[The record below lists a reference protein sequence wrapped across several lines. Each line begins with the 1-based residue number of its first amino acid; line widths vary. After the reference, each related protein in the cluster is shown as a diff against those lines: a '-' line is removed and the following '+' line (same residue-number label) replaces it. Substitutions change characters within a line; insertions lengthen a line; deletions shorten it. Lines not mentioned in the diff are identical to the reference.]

1 MVQEFYMNIKK
12 SFIFL
17 LLLTGTLFT
26 SVLCAST
33 FFSGYA
39 GGKLNY
45 SADSEAEDYNA
56 DLKLQAFFAG
66 QFNFSNNLW
75 SHLEFS
81 IDTKDFISESIFHE
95 TDSVFQIDEA
105 SLIVRGTFNRATNYF
120 SSYMGTYDPI
130 GSDIFLQRYFS
141 INSIASKITDSYL
154 GLAGSI
160 LYPHFGLGIADVFK
174 LHEYPLAFG
183 GYMYFNHED
192 SKYFVYNADLRA
204 ACVYRYLTC
213 DLACG
218 IGAPLANKYKG
229 EAVFIAIDK
238 FYWHAGTTVLIGNNF
253 TNSLFIQAGL
263 YNAAFTAKN
272 DNVIVGPED
281 LYILFEPRFLFQNFH
296 FNFTL
301 YSLPPNTIKKL
312 LLVDDTLGLDL
323 NFYTESAFIS
333 AKPVTIGAHVA
344 LSFKDKS
351 VIDFG
356 NIAEIASEG
365 FNLCLTP
372 YIQTSF
378 LSGELHFQGKMNV
391 MTLASEVPGKAFSA
405 DLGYRTK
412 F

>member
-1 MVQEFYMNIKK
+1 MKIKK
-12 SFIFL
+12 SVISFL
-17 LLLTGTLFT
+17 LITGLFIT
-26 SVLCAST
+26 SGLNAST

-45 SADSEAEDYNA
+45 SADSNAEKYDP

-95 TDSVFQIDEA
+95 TESVFQIDEA
-105 SLIVRGTFNRATNYF
+105 SLIIRANMENTTNYF
-120 SSYMGTYDPI
+120 SAFMGTYDPI
-130 GSDIFLQRYFS
+130 GSDVFLQRYFS
-141 INSIASKITDSYL
+141 IKSIASKITDSYL

-160 LYPHFGLGIADVFK
+160 LYPHFGLGISDVIK
-174 LHEYPLAFG
+174 MHNNPLAFG

-192 SKYFVYNADLRA
+192 SKYFVFNADLRA
-204 ACVYRYLTC
+204 ACVYRYFTG
-213 DLACG
+213 DFACG
-218 IGAPLANKYKG
+218 IGAPLADKFKG

-238 FYWHAGTTVLIGNNF
+238 FYWHAGTTLLIGNNY

-272 DNVIVGPED
+272 DNIIVGPED
-281 LYILFEPRFLFQNFH
+281 LYILLEPRFLFQNFH
-296 FNFTL
+296 FNISL

-312 LLVDDTLGLDL
+312 LLVDDTLGVDL
-323 NFYTESAFIS
+323 NFYSDSALLG
-333 AKPVTIGAHVA
+333 AKPFTVGAHVS

-351 VIDFG
+351 IIDFK
-356 NIAEIASEG
+356 NINSIGSAG

-372 YIQTSF
+372 YMSTAF
-378 LSGELHFQGKMNV
+378 LSGELHLQGKINV
-391 MTLASEVPGKAFSA
+391 MELAKEVPGKAFSA